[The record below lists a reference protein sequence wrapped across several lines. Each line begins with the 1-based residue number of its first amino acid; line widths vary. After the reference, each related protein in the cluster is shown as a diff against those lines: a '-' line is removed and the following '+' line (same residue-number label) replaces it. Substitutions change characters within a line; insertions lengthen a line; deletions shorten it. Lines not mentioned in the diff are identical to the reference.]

1 MQGAQPLPLV
11 RASLPSSP
19 ACSPNRCGRRPG
31 PQRCL
36 CACAMAHMS
45 LICFG
50 GIARRPFARSQD
62 KEYRTCMAAW
72 PAAWLPGA
80 AGTCLRAQRQRRPT
94 CWMTGL
100 LCWSSGNTAQ
110 CLCVNICLLR
120 RLEQWPGRT
129 AVALSAAPRMHAC
142 DPGTLGIACKAPQ
155 AHHALCITSHD
166 AMRSLLRCHA
176 CMALCSLSRSHA
188 HRSLLLRRSLHS
200 VEEGAP
206 NARPPCR
213 TTAWAVDK
221 RPIVAQHLG

>member
-36 CACAMAHMS
+36 CVCAMAHMS
-45 LICFG
+45 LLCFG
-50 GIARRPFARSQD
+50 GIARQPFARSQD

-155 AHHALCITSHD
+155 ATMHCVSHPMTQCAVCSDVMPAWRCALTLACTQKS
-166 AMRSLLRCHA
+166 ASSTLL
-176 CMALCSLSRSHA
+176 
-188 HRSLLLRRSLHS
+188 
-200 VEEGAP
+200 
-206 NARPPCR
+206 
-213 TTAWAVDK
+213 
-221 RPIVAQHLG
+221 AQC

>member
-1 MQGAQPLPLV
+1 MHGRV
-11 RASLPSSP
+11 
-19 ACSPNRCGRRPG
+19 ACGVATWRCGYLPEG
-31 PQRCL
+31 
-36 CACAMAHMS
+36 
-45 LICFG
+45 
-50 GIARRPFARSQD
+50 
-62 KEYRTCMAAW
+62 AA
-72 PAAWLPGA
+72 PAASHMLVDRA
-80 AGTCLRAQRQRRPT
+80 AV
-94 CWMTGL
+94 
-100 LCWSSGNTAQ
+100 WSSGNTAQ